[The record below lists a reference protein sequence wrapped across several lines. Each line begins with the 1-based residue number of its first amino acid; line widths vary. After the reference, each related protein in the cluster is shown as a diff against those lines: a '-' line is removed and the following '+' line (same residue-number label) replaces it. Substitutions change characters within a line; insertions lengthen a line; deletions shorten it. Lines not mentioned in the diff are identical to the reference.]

1 MCVYK
6 RNKRRRRLQKTQ
18 NQIDCDFGSCTQRR
32 ARLAIRFE
40 SVLRRWRWRE
50 ANRDESGFN
59 QIVHTASSSRCCIVF
74 LPGRITKIKRSVDTP
89 VLGILF
95 SHGKRNKVEIG
106 RIGCRSR
113 LLPLP
118 VTTTSDHAIDTTEIG
133 QKWWR
138 SRMIQFLEKSRRRFF
153 LSYFSPFS
161 FLGFPVDAFLFSL
174 LLFLILLLSA
184 RWLLSSPA
192 NHIRLNLTDSQK
204 KNLKKNKKK
213 RSADH
218 SVRWGKLSGGGF
230 RERKGG
236 ITFFFFSFFVFR
248 DSVEWRR
255 YLRCR
260 DQFRSTCPLCPQPLS
275 LSLNVQYT

>member
-1 MCVYK
+1 MSVTFVAVARDDDVGSRDRYN
-6 RNKRRRRLQKTQ
+6 RNWSKMM
-18 NQIDCDFGSCTQRR
+18 
-32 ARLAIRFE
+32 AISDDSIPGE
-40 SVLRRWRWRE
+40 KSSSVL
-50 ANRDESGFN
+50 SFLFLFL
-59 QIVHTASSSRCCIVF
+59 VF
-74 LPGRITKIKRSVDTP
+74 L
-89 VLGILF
+89 
-95 SHGKRNKVEIG
+95 
-106 RIGCRSR
+106 
-113 LLPLP
+113 
-118 VTTTSDHAIDTTEIG
+118 
-133 QKWWR
+133 
-138 SRMIQFLEKSRRRFF
+138 FF
-153 LSYFSPFS
+153 L

>member
-1 MCVYK
+1 MVEQREKLLGKIWWNRKMCVYK

-95 SHGKRNKVEIG
+95 SHGKQNKVEIG

-118 VTTTSDHAIDTTEIG
+118 VTTTSDHAIDTIEIG
-133 QKWWR
+133 QKMMAI
-138 SRMIQFLEKSRRRFF
+138 SDDSIPGEKSSSV
-153 LSYFSPFS
+153 LS
-161 FLGFPVDAFLFSL
+161 FL
-174 LLFLILLLSA
+174 
-184 RWLLSSPA
+184 
-192 NHIRLNLTDSQK
+192 
-204 KNLKKNKKK
+204 
-213 RSADH
+213 
-218 SVRWGKLSGGGF
+218 
-230 RERKGG
+230 
-236 ITFFFFSFFVFR
+236 FFSFFFFGVSGWRFFVFLVVIF
-248 DSVEWRR
+248 DSFAFGSVA
-255 YLRCR
+255 
-260 DQFRSTCPLCPQPLS
+260 FVVTS
-275 LSLNVQYT
+275 

>member
-1 MCVYK
+1 MCEFEFPLISYSVVVFNSFDFTFSVLLVDGWASSYFLAESSLSGPSFWAQNKWKMVEQREKLLGKIWWNRKMCVYK

-95 SHGKRNKVEIG
+95 SHGKQNKVEIG

-204 KNLKKNKKK
+204 KKSKK
-213 RSADH
+213 
-218 SVRWGKLSGGGF
+218 
-230 RERKGG
+230 E
-236 ITFFFFSFFVFR
+236 
-248 DSVEWRR
+248 
-255 YLRCR
+255 
-260 DQFRSTCPLCPQPLS
+260 
-275 LSLNVQYT
+275 